1 MRKFITS
8 KKSFVLLIVFALL
21 FSLSLTSYAKGPSV
35 VDSANL
41 FSETEKASLEEKIM
55 ETIELTGV
63 DVVIVTT
70 KSTDGKTSEAYSD
83 DYFDYNGYGLGPQRN
98 GMLLLINMKDRE
110 MHISLRGSG
119 TDFFTDSKV
128 ENALDYMTPHASSGA
143 YAKAAETFLEYV
155 QKCYSI
161 SMNSG
166 SGIYESPTEYYH
178 GSGISGNINGSVTDS
193 PEEPK
198 KETEPPNPASV
209 ILIAIIAGLS
219 VGAIACAMVF
229 SKYKMKIGGY
239 KYPFQQ
245 KSSLHLTTTTDILV
259 DRHITQQRINND
271 NNRSSG
277 GGGSSSSGSSTRH
290 TSSSGASHR
299 GSTRGF

>member
-1 MRKFITS
+1 MRKFLTS
-8 KKSFVLLIVFALL
+8 KKISVLLIVFALL
-21 FSLSLTSYAKGPSV
+21 FLLSLTSYAKGPSV

-41 FSETEKASLEEKIM
+41 FSETEKTSLEEKIK

-63 DVVIVTT
+63 DIVIVTT

-119 TDFFTDSKV
+119 TDFFTDAKV
-128 ENALDYMTPHASSGA
+128 ENALDYMTPHASSEA

-178 GSGISGNINGSVTDS
+178 DSDISGGIHGSIDT
-193 PEEPK
+193 PEKPE

-209 ILIAIIAGLS
+209 ILIAIIAGS
-219 VGAIACAMVF
+219 AVGAIACAIVF

-245 KSSLHLTTTTDILV
+245 KSSLHLTTTTDVLV

-271 NNRSSG
+271 NNRSS

>member
-1 MRKFITS
+1 MRKLVAS
-8 KKSFVLLIVFALL
+8 KKISVLLIVFALL

-41 FSETEKASLEEKIM
+41 FSETEKTSLEEKIK

-63 DVVIVTT
+63 DIVIVTT

-119 TDFFTDSKV
+119 TDFFTDAKV

-143 YAKAAETFLEYV
+143 YAKAAETFLQYV

-166 SGIYESPTEYYH
+166 SGIYETPTEHYQ
-178 GSGISGNINGSVTDS
+178 GSGISGGIHGSVIDS

-209 ILIAIIAGLS
+209 ILIAIIAGS
-219 VGAIACAMVF
+219 AVGAIACAIVF

-245 KSSLHLTTTTDILV
+245 KSSLHLTTTTDVLV

-271 NNRSSG
+271 NNRSS